1 MGLFGRK
8 REQQRQRESIRTDI
22 LDEFMQHYGY
32 SGFYAGKGNL
42 EAAYDELKEA
52 QALAARSSS
61 PEEGYSGYSCYWMA
75 EFQWFELGNGTQ
87 GKELCR
93 QGLKDPEGFR
103 KLSKRLRDTPG
114 RGILNDAYVDLIL
127 YEAMSAG
134 SYSELHRLVRT
145 GLEQVD
151 SYDRYNGILK
161 PLDEKASEYENKG
174 IRFERY
180 QFEMIPDQYK
190 ELARKNG
197 KKDPSA
203 ALYDIMLDYADMA
216 GYELT
221 DDAYS
226 EVFAAY
232 LKSVLKLMKTDVIKD
247 HPEASA
253 WITEKPKLRLKESSA
268 RISSKYL
275 DQIRT
280 LEKGIN
286 CSL

>member
-1 MGLFGRK
+1 
-8 REQQRQRESIRTDI
+8 
-22 LDEFMQHYGY
+22 
-32 SGFYAGKGNL
+32 
-42 EAAYDELKEA
+42 
-52 QALAARSSS
+52 
-61 PEEGYSGYSCYWMA
+61 MA

-93 QGLKDPEGFR
+93 QSLKDPEGFR
-103 KLSKRLRDTPG
+103 KLTKRLRDTPG
-114 RGILNDAYVDLIL
+114 GGILNDAYVDLIL

-203 ALYDIMLDYADMA
+203 ALYDIMLDHADMA
-216 GYELT
+216 
-221 DDAYS
+221 A
-226 EVFAAY
+226 
-232 LKSVLKLMKTDVIKD
+232 M
-247 HPEASA
+247 
-253 WITEKPKLRLKESSA
+253 
-268 RISSKYL
+268 
-275 DQIRT
+275 
-280 LEKGIN
+280 N
-286 CSL
+286 